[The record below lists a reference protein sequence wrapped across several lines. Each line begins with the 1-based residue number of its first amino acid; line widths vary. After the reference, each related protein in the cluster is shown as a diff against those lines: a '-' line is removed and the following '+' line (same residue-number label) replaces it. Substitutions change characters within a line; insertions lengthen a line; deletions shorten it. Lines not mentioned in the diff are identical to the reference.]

1 MRRYSLATA
10 LLLLVQTDASFMIGS
25 GCMSRSPKTMSSS
38 MILLKLVRPFA
49 APPPR
54 HASELVRTPNRS
66 CYTCIAHLAQVLVA
80 TSFRPASS
88 QSHATKASL
97 ETAVQM
103 WVNDRATA
111 LSTYGPISGWVVS
124 SITDMRYLF
133 NGLATF
139 DEDVSSWNTSSVTD
153 MSRMFWVRSAHG
165 RMP

>member
-1 MRRYSLATA
+1 M
-10 LLLLVQTDASFMIGS
+10 
-25 GCMSRSPKTMSSS
+25 
-38 MILLKLVRPFA
+38 
-49 APPPR
+49 
-54 HASELVRTPNRS
+54 
-66 CYTCIAHLAQVLVA
+66 A

-88 QSHATKASL
+88 QSLATKASL

-153 MSRMFWVRSAHG
+153 MHYMFNVRTPARVPCPQCPVGSSVHAACIATLPPRGFAPPTARVALRVPWCDSAGRVEIQPAAQLHDVQRHG
-165 RMP
+165 HEQHV